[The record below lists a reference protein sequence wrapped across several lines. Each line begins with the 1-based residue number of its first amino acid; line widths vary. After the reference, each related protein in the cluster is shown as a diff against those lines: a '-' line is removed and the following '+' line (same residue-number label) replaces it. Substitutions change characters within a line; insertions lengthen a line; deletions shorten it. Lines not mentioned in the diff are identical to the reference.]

1 MSSPQPT
8 RLNSFLGYALL
19 CGAGIVV
26 AVLTRRLG
34 LWHGDAPGPGL
45 YPFIL
50 SCGMVLIGVFGMIA
64 AVFRSS
70 PGTITPGISSGGRLR
85 IAVYLISL
93 LVYAALIN
101 VIGFYLA
108 TALVLLVIL
117 KFVERLDWIVVLA
130 AIAVIVIIAYLI
142 FTLGFGVSFPSG
154 ILWGYLL

>member
-1 MSSPQPT
+1 MSNPQPT

-26 AVLTRRLG
+26 VVMARRLG
-34 LWHGDAPGPGL
+34 LWHGDVPGPGL
-45 YPFIL
+45 YPFFV
-50 SCGMVLIGVFGMIA
+50 SCGMVLIGVIGMIA
-64 AVFRSS
+64 AMLRSS
-70 PGTITPGISSGGRLR
+70 PGTITPGTSPAGRLR

-93 LVYAALIN
+93 LAYAALLN

-130 AIAVIVIIAYLI
+130 AIAGIVIVVYLI
-142 FTLGFGVSFPSG
+142 FTLGFGVSFPTGS
-154 ILWGYLL
+154 LWRNLL